1 MEFRRR
7 LVYTAASARPVASL
21 FPAGALRP
29 FSTSAVRTAGNN
41 NEKSSPASLGN
52 LFDNLLANS
61 RSPSSPSP
69 FRPDFGP
76 SSNSMPVSQINT
88 QQKPPKMGPTAGR
101 SVVVQTDVA
110 QAFMRLKSILSQNRV
125 KQDFFL
131 QKFHERPGKKR
142 KRLRSERH
150 RKRFKE
156 GFRRMIAVVMD
167 MKKKGM

>member
-21 FPAGALRP
+21 FPARTLRP
-29 FSTSAVRTAGNN
+29 FSTSAARPAGNN
-41 NEKSSPASLGN
+41 NEKNSPAMLGN
-52 LFDNLLANS
+52 LFETLLATPRTS
-61 RSPSSPSP
+61 ASSNL
-69 FRPDFGP
+69 FRPDFGSSP
-76 SSNSMPVSQINT
+76 SSMPVSHINAP
-88 QQKPPKMGPTAGR
+88 QKPPKMGPTAGR

-110 QAFMRLKSILSQNRV
+110 QAFMKLKSILSQNRV
-125 KQDFFL
+125 KQDFHL
-131 QKFHERPGKKR
+131 QRFHERPGLKR